1 MENLE
6 RLESPE
12 GCQDCE
18 SFESD
23 VGNLVTDRC
32 CWHND
37 IETRQSLCVVK

>member
-1 MENLE
+1 MENPE

-12 GCQDCE
+12 GCQDRDG
-18 SFESD
+18 FKSD

-37 IETRQSLCVVK
+37 IETRQSLYVVK